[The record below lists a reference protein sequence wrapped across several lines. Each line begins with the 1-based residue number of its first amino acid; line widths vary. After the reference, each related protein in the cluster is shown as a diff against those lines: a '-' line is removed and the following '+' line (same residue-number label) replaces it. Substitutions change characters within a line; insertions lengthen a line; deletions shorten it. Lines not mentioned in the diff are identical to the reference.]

1 MTDRI
6 NKVFSSN
13 KKKLITFVTGGD
25 PNFKISNK
33 IINTIAQSGAD
44 IIEIGMPFTDPMADG
59 PIIQLASSR
68 AISKGISL
76 KQIFKLCHNFRKKNN
91 EIPLILM
98 GYYNN
103 IFHYG
108 IKNFIKKCE
117 KIQNY

>member
-44 IIEIGMPFTDPMADG
+44 IIEIGINSRKISSIGLRHIKNNLKIYKKKHQVNGLDNLIATQIGMPF
-59 PIIQLASSR
+59 
-68 AISKGISL
+68 
-76 KQIFKLCHNFRKKNN
+76 QILW
-91 EIPLILM
+91 LM
-98 GYYNN
+98 GQLFNLQAQELSV
-103 IFHYG
+103 
-108 IKNFIKKCE
+108 KALV
-117 KIQNY
+117 